1 VAALPYNDSSKAEEK
16 MALGNLQAYSDEL
29 AAVVAQ
35 VTRSVVRVEARHRIA
50 GSGVIWT
57 AEGTIVTADHVIER
71 EENIRVVLDSSVYD
85 AELAGRDPTTD
96 LAVLK
101 IKATNLTPAQV
112 MDSKTLKQG
121 NLVFA
126 VGRPWGD
133 EAIVSGGIVSAL
145 GKFGRVNG
153 WGSQFQDGLI
163 HSDVTLYPGFS
174 GGPLADASGRVV
186 GINSSVL
193 GRDLSLAIPS
203 ETVARIAEQLLTNG
217 RIKRGYLGIGV
228 QKIPLQPSLTQ
239 KLGLPQETGL
249 MILQVEPDTN
259 AEKAGLLPGDILVG
273 LNGTTIARVRELNR
287 WLANES
293 GGRQVNAKI
302 IRGGELKELPLT
314 VGTR

>member
-1 VAALPYNDSSKAEEK
+1 

-29 AAVVAQ
+29 ADVVAQ
-35 VTRSVVRVEARHRIA
+35 VTRSVVRVEARQRVA
-50 GSGVIWT
+50 GTGIIWT
-57 AEGTIVTADHVIER
+57 SEGAIVTADHVVER
-71 EENIRVVLDSSVYD
+71 EENIRVALDGQVYE

-101 IKATNLTPAQV
+101 IKASNLIPAQV
-112 MDSKTLKQG
+112 ADSKSLRQG

-126 VGRPWGD
+126 VGRPWGA

-145 GKFGRVNG
+145 GKFGHNSG
-153 WGSQFQDGLI
+153 WGNQFKEGLI

-203 ETVARIAEQLLTNG
+203 ETVARIAEQLLTKG
-217 RIKRGYLGIGV
+217 RIERGYLGVGV
-228 QKIPLQPSLTQ
+228 QKIPLQQSLAQ
-239 KLGLPQETGL
+239 KLGLSQETGL
-249 MILQVEPDTN
+249 MILQVETGTP
-259 AEKAGLLPGDILVG
+259 AEKAGLLPGDMLVG

-287 WLANES
+287 WLASES
-293 GGRQVNAKI
+293 GGRSVQARV
-302 IRGGELKELPLT
+302 IRGGEIKEFPIT
-314 VGTR
+314 VGVR

>member
-1 VAALPYNDSSKAEEK
+1 MSLA
-16 MALGNLQAYSDEL
+16 NLQTYSDEL
-29 AAVVAQ
+29 ANVVAQ
-35 VTRSVVRVEARHRIA
+35 VTRSVVRVEARQRIA
-50 GSGVIWT
+50 GSGVVWSSDG
-57 AEGTIVTADHVIER
+57 AIVTADHVVER
-71 EENIRVVLDSSVYD
+71 EENIRVVFNGSVYE
-85 AELAGRDPTTD
+85 AELAGRDPTSD

-101 IKATNLTPAQV
+101 IKANDLQPAQV
-112 MDSKTLKQG
+112 ADSKSLRQG

-126 VGRPWGD
+126 VGRPWGA

-145 GKFGRVNG
+145 GKFGRGSG
-153 WGSQFQDGLI
+153 WAAPFQDGLI

-203 ETVARIAEQLLTNG
+203 ETVARIAEQLLKSG
-217 RIKRGYLGIGV
+217 RIPRGYLGIGV
-228 QKIPLQPSLTQ
+228 QKIPLQQSLTQ
-239 KLGLPQETGL
+239 KLGLNQETGL

-287 WLANES
+287 WLANEA
-293 GGRQVNAKI
+293 GGRDVKAKI
-302 IRGGELKELPLT
+302 IRGGELKELAVT

>member
-1 VAALPYNDSSKAEEK
+1 

-35 VTRSVVRVEARHRIA
+35 VTRSVVRVQARQRIA
-50 GSGVIWT
+50 GTGVVWPHSGEFG
-57 AEGTIVTADHVIER
+57 AIVTADHVVER
-71 EENIRVVLDSSVYD
+71 DENIRVVFDGSTYE

-101 IKATNLTPAQV
+101 IKPDAGLVAAQIAE
-112 MDSKTLKQG
+112 SKTLQQG

-126 VGRPWGD
+126 VGRPWGN

-145 GKFGRVNG
+145 GKFGQGNG
-153 WGSQFQDGLI
+153 WGNPFQEGLI

-203 ETVARIAEQLLTNG
+203 ETVARIAQQLLTEG
-217 RIKRGYLGIGV
+217 RVKRGYLGVGV
-228 QKIPLQPSLTQ
+228 QKIPLQESLAK
-239 KLGLPQETGL
+239 KLGLAQETGL
-249 MILQVEPDTN
+249 MVLMVESGTN
-259 AEKAGLLPGDILVG
+259 AEKAGILPGDILVG
-273 LNGTTIARVRELNR
+273 LNGSTIARVRELNR

-293 GGRQVNAKI
+293 GGREVKAKV
-302 IRGGELKELPLT
+302 IRGGELKEFPVT
-314 VGTR
+314 VGVR